1 MAVADS
7 MTPAGSD
14 SLQPGQP
21 AGAPDTLTHPF
32 EGRIL
37 TWRSVLLCLVSG
49 FVTVL
54 WIRQVELIKMTCQ
67 VSESVP
73 PIPAVAV
80 LVLGAV
86 LLSAWRGG
94 LRKILA
100 RRVAVSGAGVV
111 VLAAGMSIYTQEALW
126 CRSVGTL
133 LGLAG
138 LTAAGVGIA
147 APWLYR
153 ARDRLML
160 TRAEIFGIYIFVSIV
175 SVMSSVGGLRLVLP
189 CLSSL
194 RYFQTTENHFG
205 DFEQYLPDWFGPKD
219 PEAIRQFYEGVNYE
233 APTPDLGQIPVISEV
248 LGGLASVL
256 GTHRMVPWEHW
267 RAPIAMWFMFLFV
280 FFTTMLCTVALLRR
294 QWADSER
301 LSYPLVE
308 FARSMTRP
316 EELHGGKPFFRNTLM
331 WCGFGLSVLYN
342 VVNLLNALNPS
353 VPALGK
359 TFSLGQFLTEHPW
372 NSLAGLTIHFRPEIV
387 GLAFLISLEVLF
399 SVWFFYGLL
408 LVETVA
414 MVAMGMRVAGQPF
427 EPEQSAGAYLALGLF
442 LLWMGRGTILRAL
455 RGAEASWGDR
465 LALYGAIGGMA
476 LLVAFCVYAGMA
488 LPVAVSYMALLLLFG
503 LVYARIRAE
512 TGAPLVWLFPFWQ
525 QEKMILNVAG
535 LKNLAPNKDFRSAT
549 ILSGM
554 MFMARGFYP
563 TMMGTQVEAFRL
575 SDEWR
580 GRARQMVWV
589 ILLAGAAGLLLSGW
603 MHLTTYYQ
611 YGGNVLEGGSTQGGY
626 RIALSVEEYTNLANT
641 SLDPPG
647 PNRALTEAHVA
658 GGLQT
663 LALILARKVF
673 LRFPL
678 HPLGFAM
685 ATVFGSVMWFS
696 FFLVW
701 VIKSIV
707 LRVGGIRLYRNL
719 VPLFLG
725 TALGHFFG
733 AGVCLGIAGLWGGDV
748 FMLYQVWFG

>member
-301 LSYPLVE
+301 LS
-308 FARSMTRP
+308 
-316 EELHGGKPFFRNTLM
+316 
-331 WCGFGLSVLYN
+331 
-342 VVNLLNALNPS
+342 
-353 VPALGK
+353 
-359 TFSLGQFLTEHPW
+359 
-372 NSLAGLTIHFRPEIV
+372 
-387 GLAFLISLEVLF
+387 
-399 SVWFFYGLL
+399 
-408 LVETVA
+408 
-414 MVAMGMRVAGQPF
+414 
-427 EPEQSAGAYLALGLF
+427 
-442 LLWMGRGTILRAL
+442 
-455 RGAEASWGDR
+455 
-465 LALYGAIGGMA
+465 
-476 LLVAFCVYAGMA
+476 
-488 LPVAVSYMALLLLFG
+488 
-503 LVYARIRAE
+503 
-512 TGAPLVWLFPFWQ
+512 
-525 QEKMILNVAG
+525 
-535 LKNLAPNKDFRSAT
+535 
-549 ILSGM
+549 
-554 MFMARGFYP
+554 
-563 TMMGTQVEAFRL
+563 
-575 SDEWR
+575 
-580 GRARQMVWV
+580 
-589 ILLAGAAGLLLSGW
+589 
-603 MHLTTYYQ
+603 
-611 YGGNVLEGGSTQGGY
+611 
-626 RIALSVEEYTNLANT
+626 
-641 SLDPPG
+641 
-647 PNRALTEAHVA
+647 
-658 GGLQT
+658 
-663 LALILARKVF
+663 
-673 LRFPL
+673 
-678 HPLGFAM
+678 
-685 ATVFGSVMWFS
+685 
-696 FFLVW
+696 
-701 VIKSIV
+701 
-707 LRVGGIRLYRNL
+707 
-719 VPLFLG
+719 
-725 TALGHFFG
+725 
-733 AGVCLGIAGLWGGDV
+733 
-748 FMLYQVWFG
+748 